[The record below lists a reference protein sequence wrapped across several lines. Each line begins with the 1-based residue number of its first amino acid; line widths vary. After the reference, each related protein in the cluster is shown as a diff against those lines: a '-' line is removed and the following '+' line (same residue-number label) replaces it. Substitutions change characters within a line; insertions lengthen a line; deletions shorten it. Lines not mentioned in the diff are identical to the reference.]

1 MQAFSQRTDSVPF
14 RVLSLEP
21 TESSRHCSHK
31 DLSFTLHPS
40 VRVRVTEQNCVVLYT
55 RQLPRWYIFIH
66 LEARAGD
73 NDASK

>member
-40 VRVRVTEQNCVVLYT
+40 VRVTEQNCVVLYT
-55 RQLPRWYIFIH
+55 RQLPRWRIFSH